1 MLHLSQVDRR
11 ITARAVGELHREAE
25 DGKFASNVTQAGHHV
40 ALARHR
46 DHGAGPA
53 LPDDPP
59 RQLAARR
66 HEDRHFVA
74 PRDLQH
80 TVECL
85 L

>member
-1 MLHLSQVDRR
+1 LLHLSQVDSGVA
-11 ITARAVGELHREAE
+11 ARTVGELHRQTE
-25 DGKFASNVTQAGHHV
+25 DGKLSRNVTQTGHHV
-40 ALARHR
+40 TLARHR

-59 RQLAARR
+59 GQLAARR

-74 PRDLQH
+74 PGDLQH
-80 TVECL
+80 AVERL